1 MSDNITYC
9 CPNCGVIDTT
19 KQTVEYTEGGLI
31 IMHCG
36 ICKSNRYIG
45 VYSQEE
51 DK

>member
-19 KQTVEYTEGGLI
+19 KQTVEYTEGI
-31 IMHCG
+31 ITMHCG